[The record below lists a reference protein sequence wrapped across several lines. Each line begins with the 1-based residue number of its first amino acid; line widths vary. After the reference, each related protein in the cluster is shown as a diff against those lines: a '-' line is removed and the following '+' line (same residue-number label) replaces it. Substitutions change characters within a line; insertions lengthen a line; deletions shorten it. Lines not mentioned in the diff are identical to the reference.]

1 MINIRYRSFQIL
13 VHYSSAFTIIYTGI
27 YILHLQEYK
36 HSRVCDVHTSGVVI
50 AYSFSDP
57 SPDHIT
63 ILHLLSFISPTLLYT
78 TSLSQSPNVLNQ
90 MDLAHR
96 NFPHRIMAKYHC

>member
-13 VHYSSAFTIIYTGI
+13 VHYNSAFTIIYI
-27 YILHLQEYK
+27 YYIYKSINIQEY
-36 HSRVCDVHTSGVVI
+36 VHTSGVVI
-50 AYSFSDP
+50 AHFLSNP
-57 SPDHIT
+57 SPDHIKLYPPFT
-63 ILHLLSFISPTLLYT
+63 LLHISPTLLYT

-96 NFPHRIMAKYHC
+96 NFHHRIMAKYHC